1 MWYRFA
7 VVAKLINNLYPD
19 SFWVNERKKNE
30 SGEIVLV
37 PREVF
42 NGEKMGV
49 LGWMKLLST
58 GPNNV
63 NKEDR
68 LLDFLNKRISI
79 DDSGRKVYQSVNR
92 SLVLLSNPVEGGFYI
107 KEKEENESGETILIP
122 KFIPR
127 GKEMGAKEW
136 KKLLQT
142 GAQFSDQKSLNNF
155 LTSDKF
161 KYEGRKKFY
170 IPGVIGSPTL
180 LSNPILGGFWVD
192 EKKKNELGE
201 IDIEPRFIAYGE
213 PMNIVDW
220 RTLLSTHKINAS
232 DKDSLKNFLS
242 NDRFE
247 FRGKLKFFVPN
258 LSGLA
263 QVIKNPISERFYVE
277 GVGFIEPSAQMNV
290 SEWGKLLKTDVFKQK
305 KKSVEEFL
313 SDKLIR
319 NHNGDLVFTFKPQ
332 NRSILFQN
340 PIPEGFHVEGVG
352 FISPDTKMS
361 TGEWN
366 KLLTTDNIV
375 GNDRDS
381 LRKFLSRDGKIT
393 IVDGEKIYNSFERIK
408 LLRNPVEGGFWV
420 GNREIEFNEE
430 MGVTEWMRLLNTS
443 GNSVRNQSIL
453 NDFLGDRRRF
463 RTIKNRK
470 TYIPVKRSFREGLFG
485 ERFNNYNNDGI
496 SVKSGEPIKVLTNK
510 TNILYLDYAFKKN
523 GKILLAVE
531 INGNQHYGF
540 VSFGKKLSYQ
550 DWQKGLV
557 RDILKINYCHNNNIP
572 LLIFNHMLSLKD
584 FKSIVEK
591 LYENPQAYDQ
601 YIPQPVIDNNVTNT
615 SLEFIKRQIYSHL
628 YPVFDNLISFENE
641 ISKKN
646 YIKDTLILISKL
658 MGIYEGGIDKTDYVK
673 SFDVNVDLT
682 SNYNICLAIYNSLYP
697 NFPLDQ
703 DEKITYSDLS
713 SEQKIYKEK
722 TLPIKPKTIEQ
733 NPLKV

>member
-7 VVAKLINNLYPD
+7 VSAKLINNLYPD

-30 SGEIVLV
+30 SGEIVLI

-49 LGWMKLLST
+49 TEWMRLLST

-79 DDSGRKVYQSVNR
+79 DSEGRKVYQPVRKNIG
-92 SLVLLSNPVEGGFYI
+92 LLKNPISGGFYI
-107 KEKEENESGETILIP
+107 KEKEENESGKVVLKP
-122 KFIPR
+122 KFIAH

-136 KKLLQT
+136 TKLLQT
-142 GAQFSDQKSLNNF
+142 GTQFSDQESLDNF

-170 IPGVIGSPTL
+170 IPGVIGSPTIL
-180 LSNPILGGFWVD
+180 RNPILGGFWVD

-201 IDIEPRFIAYGE
+201 IDSSPRFIAYGE
-213 PMNIVDW
+213 PMNIVKW
-220 RTLLSTHKINAS
+220 RTLLSTHKIIAS

-258 LSGLA
+258 LTGLA

-290 SEWGKLLKTDVFKQK
+290 SEWGKLLRTDVFKQK

-352 FISPDTKMS
+352 FIGPEKKMS
-361 TGEWN
+361 TGDWN
-366 KLLTTDNIV
+366 KLLGTANIV
-375 GNDRDS
+375 GSDRDS

-393 IVDGEKIYNSFERIK
+393 EVDGEKIYNSWERVK
-408 LLRNPVEGGFWV
+408 LLSNPVEGGFWV
-420 GNREIEFNEE
+420 GNRFIEPNEE
-430 MGVTEWMRLLNTS
+430 MGIVEWIKLLNTS
-443 GNSVRNQSIL
+443 GNNVRSQSNL

-550 DWQKGLV
+550 DWQKGLE

-584 FKSIVEK
+584 FKSIVDK
-591 LYENPQAYDQ
+591 LYQNPQAYDQ
-601 YIPQPVIDNNVTNT
+601 YIPQPVIDNNVSNT
-615 SLEFIKRQIYSHL
+615 SVEFIKRQIYSHL
-628 YPVFDNLISFENE
+628 YPVFNNLISFENE

-658 MGIYEGGIDKTDYVK
+658 MGIYEGGIDKTDYVR

-682 SNYNICLAIYNSLYP
+682 SNYNICLAIYNSLFP

>member
-19 SFWVNERKKNE
+19 SFWVNERKENE
-30 SGEIVLV
+30 SGQIVLI
-37 PREVF
+37 PRQISY
-42 NGEKMGV
+42 GEKMGV
-49 LGWMKLLST
+49 REWSSLLST

-63 NKEDR
+63 NDEDR
-68 LLDFLNKRISI
+68 LLNFLNKRISI
-79 DDSGRKVYQSVNR
+79 DDSGKKVYQSVNR

-142 GAQFSDQKSLNNF
+142 GTQFSDQESLNNF

-180 LSNPILGGFWVD
+180 LSNPILGGFWVN
-192 EKKKNELGE
+192 EKKENESGE
-201 IDIEPRFIAYGE
+201 VETKPRFIAYGE
-213 PMNIVDW
+213 RMNIKDW
-220 RTLLSTHKINAS
+220 LKLLSTHKINAR
-232 DKDSLKNFLS
+232 DKDSLKNFLT
-242 NDRFE
+242 NDKFE
-247 FRGKLKFFVPN
+247 YIGERKFYLPN
-258 LSGLA
+258 LSGQAILLR
-263 QVIKNPISERFYVE
+263 NPIPEGFYIE

-290 SEWGKLLKTDVFKQK
+290 SEWGRLLKTDVIKQK
-305 KKSVEEFL
+305 KKSLEEFL

-319 NHNGDLVFTFKPQ
+319 NHDGDLVYTFNPQ

-340 PIPEGFHVEGVG
+340 PISEGFYVG
-352 FISPDTKMS
+352 DDFISPDRKMS
-361 TGEWN
+361 VGDWN
-366 KLLTTDNIV
+366 KLLGTDNIV

-393 IVDGEKIYNSFERIK
+393 EVDGKKIYNFWERIK
-408 LLRNPVEGGFWV
+408 YLSNPVEGGFWV
-420 GNREIEFNEE
+420 GNRFVAPNEE
-430 MGVTEWMRLLNTS
+430 MGIVEWIKLLNTS
-443 GNSVRNQSIL
+443 GNNVRSQNNL

-550 DWQKGLV
+550 DWQKGLE

-628 YPVFDNLISFENE
+628 YPVFNNLISFENE